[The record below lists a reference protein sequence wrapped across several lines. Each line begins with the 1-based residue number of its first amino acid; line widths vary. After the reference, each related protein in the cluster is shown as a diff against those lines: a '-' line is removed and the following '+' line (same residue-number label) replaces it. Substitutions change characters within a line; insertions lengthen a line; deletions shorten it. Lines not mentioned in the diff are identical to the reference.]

1 MNRPF
6 VTAIPQ
12 AFARGI
18 AVIAV
23 GVIASIGLAGS
34 ASAHSVLISMTP
46 ADGSLVMTAPTQVV
60 LTFDENVQSLG
71 DAISVIDP
79 MGKQIQDG
87 TPQVLNNTMTQ
98 TLTPITVPGHYQVLY
113 RVVSADGHP
122 VTKELGFNYLSA
134 AGPTGAP
141 APVDSGASSWL
152 STALVTLGIVAVAAA
167 GFVFMRRRSAGSG
180 ESTN

>member
-1 MNRPF
+1 VSGPNIA
-6 VTAIPQ
+6 VIPR
-12 AFARGI
+12 ALARGI
-18 AVIAV
+18 T
-23 GVIASIGLAGS
+23 GLAIALVAVFGM
-34 ASAHSVLISMTP
+34 AVPAHAHSVLISMTP
-46 ADGSLVMTAPTQVV
+46 TDGSLVMTAPTQVV

-79 MGKQIQDG
+79 TGKRVDNG
-87 TPQVLNNTMTQ
+87 SPQVLNNTMTELLQ
-98 TLTPITVPGHYQVLY
+98 PITVPGHYQVLY

-134 AGPTGAP
+134 SGPTGAP
-141 APVDSGASSWL
+141 TPVDSGGSSWL
-152 STALVTLGIVAVAAA
+152 STALVTLGIVAIAAA

>member
-1 MNRPF
+1 MSGPF
-6 VTAIPQ
+6 VTAIPR
-12 AFARGI
+12 AITRGI
-18 AVIAV
+18 AVIV
-23 GVIASIGLAGS
+23 FGVAASIGLAAS

-46 ADGSLVMTAPTQVV
+46 ADGSLVMTAPTAVV

-79 MGKQIQDG
+79 MGKQIQNG

-98 TLTPITVPGHYQVLY
+98 ALTPITVPGHYQVLY

-134 AGPTGAP
+134 SGPTQAP
-141 APVDSGASSWL
+141 APVETGGSSWVN
-152 STALVTLGIVAVAAA
+152 TALVTLGIVVIAAA
-167 GFVFMRRRSAGSG
+167 GFIFMRRRSSGST
-180 ESTN
+180 ESTD